1 MKLFLSCVD
10 FLVFEEPVHL
20 RTWNHHPAEVGYHF
34 DFSGINLPITPSV
47 MPSEQ
52 GGEFG
57 GRKYDLFRK
66 RNDRSNCFHATFL
79 PVVVSDA

>member
-1 MKLFLSCVD
+1 MILFLPGVD
-10 FLVFEEPVHL
+10 FFVLKEPVHFC
-20 RTWNHHPAEVGYHF
+20 TGNHHPAEVGYHF

-47 MPSEQ
+47 VPSEQ

-66 RNDRSNCFHATFL
+66 GNDRSNCFHATFL